1 MVYTCLTFS
10 MLSKTMVLLSATIL
24 VQGGCRKC
32 LLSWEVYE
40 VHSDA
45 TKIQFFCDVVLFPKI
60 PSAEQ
65 AMVGLIDGVLG
76 ARIGSYCYLIHR
88 T

>member
-1 MVYTCLTFS
+1 MVF
-10 MLSKTMVLLSATIL
+10 LSATV
-24 VQGGCRKC
+24 VQGECGKHI
-32 LLSWEVYE
+32 LSREVYE

-65 AMVGLIDGVLG
+65 ATVGLIDGVLSV
-76 ARIGSYCYLIHR
+76 RIGSYCDLIHR